1 MLPELSALRTLSLGS
16 LTECSD
22 KAVTKLVASIKHK
35 NLDQLYLHG
44 INLTSAAAEALG
56 QLLLELSALRT
67 LSLGFLTECSDEA
80 VTKLVASIKH
90 KNLDQ
95 LFLHGI
101 NLTSAAAKALG
112 QLLPELSALRTLS
125 LGSLTECSDE
135 AVTKLVASIR
145 HKNLAQLYLRG
156 INLTS
161 AVAEALGQL
170 LREPSSLQTLEFC
183 FSDGCTL
190 WLWFVV
196 VIWKISTLEIRGLT
210 ESSAEVVLSL
220 IEVIKNGI
228 IAELKLSNIALT
240 SAVTE
245 ALAQSLPE
253 LSSLQILRISGSDGC
268 SLQNK
273 ELEALFGRF
282 NRPSSLTEL
291 SITLFSAR
299 GSLGSIANN
308 LRFFPSL
315 RVLLLQD
322 LDMGEA
328 DLSDL
333 LKNLKFTPDLRSL
346 SLMGNPLGHAVR
358 SMIPYLI
365 EQRKLVLVCFRR
377 RDCSEEDLKY
387 VQEAVKEKR
396 PKLTI
401 CAR

>member
-1 MLPELSALRTLSLGS
+1 M
-16 LTECSD
+16 
-22 KAVTKLVASIKHK
+22 VA
-35 NLDQLYLHG
+35 
-44 INLTSAAAEALG
+44 
-56 QLLLELSALRT
+56 
-67 LSLGFLTECSDEA
+67 
-80 VTKLVASIKH
+80 
-90 KNLDQ
+90 
-95 LFLHGI
+95 
-101 NLTSAAAKALG
+101 
-112 QLLPELSALRTLS
+112 
-125 LGSLTECSDE
+125 
-135 AVTKLVASIR
+135 
-145 HKNLAQLYLRG
+145 
-156 INLTS
+156 
-161 AVAEALGQL
+161 
-170 LREPSSLQTLEFC
+170 
-183 FSDGCTL
+183 
-190 WLWFVV
+190 
-196 VIWKISTLEIRGLT
+196 
-210 ESSAEVVLSL
+210 
-220 IEVIKNGI
+220 
-228 IAELKLSNIALT
+228 LSNIALT